1 MARLGWVAGALL
13 ALAVA
18 CGGGGGGDTGPDTG
32 GDGGGGGDTGGDG
45 GGDKGGGVVPDPPL
59 VSGAFSFFGA
69 AQGLSPDV
77 RDVSADEGGNV
88 YVAAWDALYVK
99 ARGASAFT
107 RVDSAAAGLSTTC
120 WPASE
125 IGNPSPPGAP
135 GVCPIISVA
144 GAAPGTA
151 VVGYKGVGTDYD
163 YDAPWALDSG
173 GMDVVRLQGGA
184 VTRVRRV
191 FVASPPQT
199 VCEHWADAPRNSV
212 CAENWSDS
220 TWMAGRKKMRQI
232 QRIVVNHD
240 ASRPL
245 SYGDVYMGGTHG
257 SLGILV
263 ANPAARGWVDK
274 TAGHPAFA
282 DAQHVW
288 EHHHPNPPS
297 TDGQFLAGETWALA
311 LHPTLNVPFYA
322 NQFRIGSMPRYASM
336 PRPDPVNNWWGDQ
349 DPPEPGLL
357 ALWYPA
363 LPQNP
368 DLRDNVQSLS
378 FCDDGTLWA
387 GSAEHGLARVG
398 PNGDVSYVD
407 LPPNL
412 GNSALAVA
420 CDPSDDSVWVGF
432 GWGGF
437 GRYRDGGWWTVG
449 TDAPRFAWQNPVR
462 SIQIDRWSSPRV
474 VYFAHTTSRFGP
486 GGVTAYDG
494 P

>member
-1 MARLGWVAGALL
+1 MPESKENTLHLLEDLLKKAKSFGATSADVVLSDSASVSVNRRLGKPESVHRAEEADIGLRVFVGKKSAIVSSSDRAPEAVADMAERAVAMARLEWVAGALL

-18 CGGGGGGDTGPDTG
+18 CGGGGGGGGDTGPDTG
-32 GDGGGGGDTGGDG
+32 GDGGGGGDTGGDTGGDG

-125 IGNPSPPGAP
+125 IANPSPPSAP

-184 VTRVRRV
+184 VTRARRV
-191 FVASPPQT
+191 LVASPPQT

-274 TAGHPAFA
+274 TAGHPAVA
-282 DAQHVW
+282 DALQQAGGSSTSLVSHQLQATISC
-288 EHHHPNPPS
+288 HLLQSPN
-297 TDGQFLAGETWALA
+297 QAL
-311 LHPTLNVPFYA
+311 TIY
-322 NQFRIGSMPRYASM
+322 
-336 PRPDPVNNWWGDQ
+336 
-349 DPPEPGLL
+349 
-357 ALWYPA
+357 
-363 LPQNP
+363 
-368 DLRDNVQSLS
+368 
-378 FCDDGTLWA
+378 
-387 GSAEHGLARVG
+387 
-398 PNGDVSYVD
+398 
-407 LPPNL
+407 
-412 GNSALAVA
+412 
-420 CDPSDDSVWVGF
+420 
-432 GWGGF
+432 
-437 GRYRDGGWWTVG
+437 
-449 TDAPRFAWQNPVR
+449 
-462 SIQIDRWSSPRV
+462 
-474 VYFAHTTSRFGP
+474 
-486 GGVTAYDG
+486 
-494 P
+494 